1 MSQLGDS
8 FTAKFY
14 KDGTLAETFSGT
26 IGTDGSLPLGLVKLK
41 QGTYSVELTSGGT
54 TLTPFKATIKPS
66 SILSTQELK
75 EKDSTFQ
82 QLPQSASQPIDTTGN
97 APLPEQIDL
106 VTEDNKSK
114 AANQVSYVDIE
125 DLPKSQNQPLDNPR
139 TFLTAD
145 QVNGQKEV
153 QIEGSPQVQSNQINQ
168 SDRIN
173 NHDALKTVQIGEI
186 QSEKS
191 TEISSNQPL
200 PESNESFSSNQILP
214 NAEQNTNVDNNIN
227 NPLPTSNE
235 QINKN
240 NTTTASE
247 GFNVTSDGAPISQ
260 NLPLNSVTSAAVSQ
274 NAPLGLNSD
283 GTPISQ
289 TLVDINGVSVS
300 GNRPLENSSETF
312 TSVTPLI
319 SDEDTNTQSGMS
331 VGYSDLNKTTEYEK
345 LPEIS
350 QPIQVDQTDNQ
361 VLSPN
366 TPFAESVEYSSEA
379 QKLSDTTSVITS
391 RNIGFEASNE
401 INYSENQK
409 LLDSTS
415 LQKSKTE
422 GSNDSDAGYQKLPD
436 NTNVI
441 NNQDDTL
448 QENQNQSAQG
458 FQNPSRLNYNN
469 ISQNNELQSSQTSQL
484 PGQETRPGQTSQLP
498 GQEISRAAS
507 QQMQSGENDQLSK
520 ETLVN
525 GNQIRVPDFQ
535 NSDNHIGDTNLTNDI
550 TTSADP
556 KTVSGNITDENVD
569 KLLSQDGKSPEY
581 ITRTIGATTE
591 SAYETEEIYE
601 EQQSSN
607 RILSSSLMQSGN
619 IAAGE
624 NRFISNNESS
634 ISLESGY
641 VKVGETSLTGT
652 NNQLRINNFNFDT
665 DMPDEFYSYK
675 GSRTIPNSE
684 LLEEF
689 IKSEQFT
696 KLDEATK
703 STVLSARQSL
713 QLPAFNP
720 QISQEQPGVTSGT
733 TLQGNQSLQA
743 TPINE
748 TRGLG
753 KLFSRNRQDRPERKS
768 DKTQE
773 QIQKEFEEANGLKQ
787 KISLTL
793 NKVFGN
799 SERSIGLPQYSDGI
813 TQNTAQAYEQL
824 QNNFDDEDIAI
835 GEEDYQFGDED
846 KIYSSPRITGV
857 RETLDED
864 YQEELRKRRRRRRN
878 LRYLPVGAD
887 LESKFLPINDDK
899 AYESLPEDE
908 ETNLYRQ
915 FTGERDRFQA
925 LNISEQ
931 EQNKIALRKAE
942 HDIQQELNKAL
953 EENINIKE
961 SAENQATE
969 ASADAETV
977 FYKELIKE
985 RERFQQAL
993 LEEREQNKAA
1003 LRRSE
1008 DQIQR
1013 QLIDVLT
1020 SNPQAAPAQSSN
1032 DPISQVVRSL
1042 VDSGKDKEE
1051 IIIDAT
1057 RIIQMI
1063 QNTQSESGAQEI
1075 DEYLLRQRIE
1085 RELKYEF
1092 KQMQLEHEQ
1101 KMKLIYRRM
1110 IEDMYIDMLNS

>member
-1 MSQLGDS
+1 M
-8 FTAKFY
+8 
-14 KDGTLAETFSGT
+14 
-26 IGTDGSLPLGLVKLK
+26 PLGLVKLK

-66 SILSTQELK
+66 AVPSTQDVK

-82 QLPQSASQPIDTTGN
+82 QLPQSASQPIDGASN
-97 APLPEQIDL
+97 APLPEKIDL
-106 VTEDNKSK
+106 VTQDDKLK
-114 AANQVSYVDIE
+114 AANQASAADIE
-125 DLPKSQNQPLDNPR
+125 GLPKSQNQPLENPR
-139 TFLTAD
+139 SFLTAD

-153 QIEGSPQVQSNQINQ
+153 QIEGSTQSQSNPTNQ
-168 SDRIN
+168 LDKVN
-173 NHDALKTVQIGEI
+173 NEDALKTVQIGEI
-186 QSEKS
+186 QSDKS
-191 TEISSNQPL
+191 ADISSNQPL
-200 PESNESFSSNQILP
+200 SESNESFSSNQILP
-214 NAEQNTNVDNNIN
+214 NGEQNINFDTNIN
-227 NPLPTSNE
+227 NPLPNSNE
-235 QINKN
+235 QISKN
-240 NTTTASE
+240 NTLPTSE
-247 GFNVTSDGAPISQ
+247 GFLSADGLPISQ
-260 NLPLNSVTSAAVSQ
+260 NTPLNTEASASVSQ
-274 NAPLGLNSD
+274 NAPLGLNAD

-289 TLVDINGVSVS
+289 TLVDINGAAVTE
-300 GNRPLENSSETF
+300 NRPLESSSETF
-312 TSVTPLI
+312 SSVTPLV
-319 SDEDTNTQSGMS
+319 SSEDTNIQLGTNT
-331 VGYSDLNKTTEYEK
+331 GYTDSNKTTEYEK

-350 QPIQVDQTDNQ
+350 QPIQGDQADNQ
-361 VLSPN
+361 ITSQN
-366 TPFAESVEYSSEA
+366 IPFDESANYSSET
-379 QKLSDTTSVITS
+379 QKLSDTPSVNLS
-391 RNIGFEASNE
+391 QNIGFQDKDQ

-409 LLDSTS
+409 LTDSTS
-415 LQKSKTE
+415 FQNSKTE
-422 GSNDSDAGYQKLPD
+422 GTYDSDTGYQKLPD
-436 NTNVI
+436 NTNTI
-441 NNQDDTL
+441 YNQDGTI
-448 QENQNQSAQG
+448 QEDQNQTTQG
-458 FQNPSRLNYNN
+458 TQNPSRLNYNN
-469 ISQNNELQSSQTSQL
+469 ISQNNELQSNQESQIPGQTSQFPVQDFT
-484 PGQETRPGQTSQLP
+484 PGQTSQVPGQTSQLP
-498 GQEISRAAS
+498 GQEISGTAS
-507 QQMQSGENDQLSK
+507 QQMQSGQIDQPSQDTVANRSQVKL
-520 ETLVN
+520 
-525 GNQIRVPDFQ
+525 PDSQ
-535 NSDNHIGDTNLTNDI
+535 NSDNQI
-550 TTSADP
+550 
-556 KTVSGNITDENVD
+556 GNINRTNETTLADFKTISGSIAEENVD
-569 KLLSQDGKSPEY
+569 KLLSKDGKSPEY
-581 ITRTIGATTE
+581 ITRTIGTTE
-591 SAYETEEIYE
+591 PEYEAEEFSE

-607 RILSSSLMQSGN
+607 RILSSTLMQSGAISSGGN
-619 IAAGE
+619 I
-624 NRFISNNESS
+624 FSPSNEGS
-634 ISLESGY
+634 ISSESGY
-641 VKVGETSLTGT
+641 VKVGETTSLGT
-652 NNQLRINNFNFDT
+652 NNQFGINNFNFDT
-665 DMPDEFYSYK
+665 DMPDEFYNFK

-689 IKSEQFT
+689 IKSEQFSR
-696 KLDEATK
+696 LDETSK
-703 STVLSARQSL
+703 STILSARQSL

-720 QISQEQPGVTSGT
+720 PISQEQPGVTSGT
-733 TLQGNQSLQA
+733 TLQGSQSLQA
-743 TPINE
+743 APLKE
-748 TRGLG
+748 SRGLA
-753 KLFSRNRQDRPERKS
+753 KLFTRNRQDGPERKS
-768 DKTQE
+768 DKAQE
-773 QIQKEFEEANGLKQ
+773 QIQKDFEEANGLKQ

-799 SERSIGLPQYSDGI
+799 NERSIGLPEYPDAD
-813 TQNTAQAYEQL
+813 TAQNTGQTYEQL
-824 QNNFDDEDIAI
+824 QNNFDDEDTPI

-887 LESKFLPINDDK
+887 LEPKFLPINDDK

-915 FTGERDRFQA
+915 FTGERDRFQS

-961 SAENQATE
+961 AAENQATE
-969 ASADAETV
+969 VSADAETV

-1020 SNPQAAPAQSSN
+1020 SNPQAAPTQSSN

-1063 QNTQSESGAQEI
+1063 QNTQAESGAQEI